1 MQTLNDQ
8 VQAIKQK
15 AKAEKGRVKSG
26 ALDVENLRLE
36 AAEAEKAVKSAQL
49 EEDDSR
55 LVPLYDW
62 WVFYFPILFHSLKR
76 DLP

>member
-26 ALDVENLRLE
+26 ALEVENLRLE

-62 WVFYFPILFHSLKR
+62 WVFYFSHPFPCS
-76 DLP
+76 